1 MFLTIFSN
9 AIIDFVTSL
18 CTVSKEEVALPN
30 PRIFSLQKLVE
41 IATFNMNNRIRLIW
55 VKMWKILADHFT
67 SAGSHENKRVA
78 MYAIDSLRQ
87 LSMKF
92 LEKDEL
98 ANFNFQKEFL
108 KPFEYVINGHLKQV
122 IVLMFD
128 KQSCIKDRVTR
139 DPRVSFALLVTNDY
153 GSCCCYS

>member
-1 MFLTIFSN
+1 MTNLASN

-41 IATFNMNNRIRLIW
+41 IATFNMNNRIRIIW

-67 SAGSHENKRVA
+67 LSGSHDNKRVA

-108 KPFEYVINGHLKQV
+108 KPFEYVHNN
-122 IVLMFD
+122 
-128 KQSCIKDRVTR
+128 
-139 DPRVSFALLVTNDY
+139 LL
-153 GSCCCYS
+153 

>member
-1 MFLTIFSN
+1 
-9 AIIDFVTSL
+9 
-18 CTVSKEEVALPN
+18 VSREEITLPN

-41 IATFNMNNRIRLIW
+41 IATFNMNNRIRIIW

-67 SAGSHENKRVA
+67 LAGSHENKRVA

-108 KPFEYVINGHLKQV
+108 KPFEYVH
-122 IVLMFD
+122 F
-128 KQSCIKDRVTR
+128 IKFNCVK
-139 DPRVSFALLVTNDY
+139 F
-153 GSCCCYS
+153 